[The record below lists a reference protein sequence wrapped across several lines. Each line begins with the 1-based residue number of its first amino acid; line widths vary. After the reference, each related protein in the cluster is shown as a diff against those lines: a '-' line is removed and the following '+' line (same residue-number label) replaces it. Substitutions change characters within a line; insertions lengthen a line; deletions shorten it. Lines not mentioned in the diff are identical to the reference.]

1 MSTNARQAKASKLAL
16 GTTSRRCSR
25 KYSSYSVA
33 RDALDSRVRRV
44 HQLLVHRDTAPVK
57 AGQLSQRNSTFLC
70 KIRTYRRFMTR
81 QSWRD
86 SLNPWYINLSGRIGV
101 TPPAATAIDGTGK
114 KHYYYN
120 DKFLEKQRKL
130 RKGNRAPRTNRGNA
144 ARIEG
149 PRGATSQDPRARG
162 LRFGR
167 FAFQFHQKGL
177 ESSLYLQGL
186 GQQRGCTTPHQRVSA
201 HRGTPFVVI
210 ARRRRRRRRWRGRRS
225 A

>member
-70 KIRTYRRFMTR
+70 KIRTYRRFMIR

-86 SLNPWYINLSGRIGV
+86 SLNPWYINLPRDSLNPRYINFSLQLQV
-101 TPPAATAIDGTGK
+101 VYTVYWHLLRSVCACLVILLVSEFSQGK
-114 KHYYYN
+114 ST
-120 DKFLEKQRKL
+120 R
-130 RKGNRAPRTNRGNA
+130 
-144 ARIEG
+144 
-149 PRGATSQDPRARG
+149 
-162 LRFGR
+162 
-167 FAFQFHQKGL
+167 
-177 ESSLYLQGL
+177 
-186 GQQRGCTTPHQRVSA
+186 
-201 HRGTPFVVI
+201 
-210 ARRRRRRRRWRGRRS
+210 
-225 A
+225 